1 MKKDDKTEKEN
12 TARGISEEKNSPEGG
27 EKEIKEQSTLSFE

>member
-12 TARGISEEKNSPEGG
+12 TARGISKEKNSPEGG
-27 EKEIKEQSTLSFE
+27 KKEIRELYCLN